1 MKLHSFSRIFSLV
14 AVLALIFAL
23 TLAVSITANA
33 QGSAQGGN
41 ELTITHEPIN
51 GDCEMV
57 KFSWNK
63 ITDAKEYH
71 IYKDGIHI
79 ANVPNEDNLTF
90 IFKLPLDVEVVF
102 TVEAISNS
110 GAKLVSENYYCTP
123 AHVEGNPVQE
133 NPVAPTC
140 TEPGSYEDVVYC
152 TVCNEKLSKTEKTV
166 PANGHTYDE
175 EFGAVTSAEPC
186 KTPHILPGIRC
197 SVCGDVESNPYDAE
211 LVDHTP
217 GTVVKE
223 NIDPAT
229 CIKDGSYDDVVYCT
243 VCDKELSRDEN
254 KIIPKLGHDEVA
266 HDPQA
271 PTCTEKGWNAYVTCS
286 RCDYTTCVEIPALE
300 HDEVAHDP
308 QAPTCTEKGWNA
320 YVTCSRC
327 DYTTY
332 VEILANGHTPAAAVE
347 ENRVEATCTADGSYD
362 SVVYCTV
369 CQAEVSRT
377 TITLTSP
384 GHTPAAAV
392 EENRDPATCTEDG
405 SYDSVVYCTVCQ
417 AEVSRTTVHE
427 PKLGHLD
434 DITLDREEPTC
445 TETGL
450 TAGVACSRCGVA
462 TTAQEV
468 IPANGH
474 TPAAAVEKDRVEPT
488 CTVAG
493 SYDIVVYCT
502 VSECQAEVSRTTVPV
517 AELGHLD
524 DITLDRVEPTCTET
538 GLTAGVACSRC
549 EVATTAQEV
558 ISANGHTSGATVTEK
573 EVPAS
578 CSKNGSYDSVVYCTV
593 CGYQISRQNKVV
605 DKLPHTPGSKETE
618 NSVEATCT
626 EDGRYD
632 TVVYCTVCHAEVSR
646 SSHKVEAFG
655 HSYLADENPEAIL
668 VYNYC
673 ERCGEKGEFIKAQIP
688 PAHKDTVIKVAGV
701 SACVIV
707 VILCLVALARP
718 ATTTPWW
725 RRRR

>member
-110 GAKLVSENYYCTP
+110 GAKLATENYYCTP

-133 NPVAPTC
+133 NLVAPTC

-152 TVCNEKLSKTEKTV
+152 TVCNEELSKTEKTI

-217 GTVVKE
+217 AAAVKE
-223 NIDPAT
+223 NIVDPT
-229 CIKDGSYDDVVYCT
+229 CTEPGSYKDVVYCS
-243 VCDKELSRDEN
+243 VCSEKLSSTN
-254 KIIPKLGHDEVA
+254 KTIDALGHDEVA

-286 RCDYTTCVEIPALE
+286 RCDYTTYAENELPALE
-300 HDEVAHDP
+300 HDEENHAA

-332 VEILANGHTPAAAVE
+332 VEIPANGHTKAEPVK
-347 ENRVEATCTADGSYD
+347 ENIVDPTCTVA
-362 SVVYCTV
+362 
-369 CQAEVSRT
+369 
-377 TITLTSP
+377 
-384 GHTPAAAV
+384 
-392 EENRDPATCTEDG
+392 G

-417 AEVSRTTVHE
+417 AEVSRTTVPE
-427 PKLGHLD
+427 AELGHKN
-434 DITLDREEPTC
+434 DIVLPAEAPTC

-474 TPAAAVEKDRVEPT
+474 TPAAAVEENRVEAT

-493 SYDIVVYCT
+493 SYDSVVYCT
-502 VSECQAEVSRTTVPV
+502 VCQAEVSKTTVPV
-517 AELGHLD
+517 AELGHD
-524 DITLDRVEPTCTET
+524 TVAHDPQAPTCTEKGWNAYVT
-538 GLTAGVACSRC
+538 CSRC
-549 EVATTAQEV
+549 DYTTCVEIPAD
-558 ISANGHTSGATVTEK
+558 GHTSGATVTEN

-626 EDGRYD
+626 ESGGYD

-707 VILCLVALARP
+707 VILCLAALARP

>member
-23 TLAVSITANA
+23 TLAVSVTANA

-123 AHVEGNPVQE
+123 AHDHADAVVEN
-133 NPVAPTC
+133 
-140 TEPGSYEDVVYC
+140 
-152 TVCNEKLSKTEKTV
+152 
-166 PANGHTYDE
+166 
-175 EFGAVTSAEPC
+175 
-186 KTPHILPGIRC
+186 
-197 SVCGDVESNPYDAE
+197 
-211 LVDHTP
+211 LV
-217 GTVVKE
+217 
-223 NIDPAT
+223 PAT
-229 CIKDGSYDDVVYCT
+229 CT
-243 VCDKELSRDEN
+243 V
-254 KIIPKLGHDEVA
+254 
-266 HDPQA
+266 
-271 PTCTEKGWNAYVTCS
+271 
-286 RCDYTTCVEIPALE
+286 
-300 HDEVAHDP
+300 
-308 QAPTCTEKGWNA
+308 
-320 YVTCSRC
+320 
-327 DYTTY
+327 
-332 VEILANGHTPAAAVE
+332 
-347 ENRVEATCTADGSYD
+347 DGSYD

-369 CQAEVSRT
+369 CNEELSREEQV
-377 TITLTSP
+377 ITKL
-384 GHTPAAAV
+384 GHNPAAAV
-392 EENRDPATCTEDG
+392 EENRVPATCTEDG
-405 SYDSVVYCTVCQ
+405 SYDTVVYCSVCG
-417 AEVSRTTVHE
+417 EELSRDTTVLT
-427 PKLGHLD
+427 KLGHDEIAHDPQDPTCTEIGWNAYVTCSRCSYTTYAENELPALGHKND
-434 DITLDREEPTC
+434 VTLDAVAPTCTATGLTEGVKCSRCNEITTAQSELPALGHKNDVTLDAVAPTC

-474 TPAAAVEKDRVEPT
+474 TPAAAVEENRVEAT

-493 SYDIVVYCT
+493 SYDSVVYCT
-502 VSECQAEVSRTTVPV
+502 VCQAEVSRTTVPV
-517 AELGHLD
+517 AELGHD
-524 DITLDRVEPTCTET
+524 TVAHNPQTPTCTEKGWNAYVT
-538 GLTAGVACSRC
+538 CSRC
-549 EVATTAQEV
+549 DYTTYAELP
-558 ISANGHTSGATVTEK
+558 ANGHTSGATVTEN
-573 EVPAS
+573 EDPAS

-626 EDGRYD
+626 ESGRYD